1 MKEDRDFH
9 NEQHINLRNE
19 ILGIVKQ
26 EYELESIKR
35 EKAFIEDELR
45 SYKEK
50 TLIYEKQIDE
60 LTILSKRPVS
70 QFANGGNPQ
79 EHYYAKKIMELET
92 QVKEVTNQRDKLN
105 FENTALK
112 KGLKDG
118 NLVKDDF
125 LDKSV
130 LDTDAVA
137 GQLQNIKRKNESLK
151 KENEIIRR
159 ELASIKEK
167 GSTGGSGKFLSSC
180 LT

>member
-1 MKEDRDFH
+1 MNRIKEDRDFH

-26 EYELESIKR
+26 EYELESVKR
-35 EKAFIEDELR
+35 ERAFIEDELR

-60 LTILSKRPVS
+60 LTILAKRPVS
-70 QFANGGNPQ
+70 QSANGGNPQ
-79 EHYYAKKIMELET
+79 EHYYAKKIMELEA
-92 QVKEVTNQRDKLN
+92 QVKEVTGQKDKLN

-118 NLVKDDF
+118 NVMKDDF
-125 LDKSV
+125 LDRSV

-137 GQLQNIKRKNESLK
+137 GQL
-151 KENEIIRR
+151 
-159 ELASIKEK
+159 
-167 GSTGGSGKFLSSC
+167 
-180 LT
+180 

>member
-1 MKEDRDFH
+1 MRLFLTLFSAQVKVKLEEVNLEMNRMKEDRDFH

-26 EYELESIKR
+26 EYELDSIKR

-60 LTILSKRPVS
+60 LTILAKRPVS
-70 QFANGGNPQ
+70 QAANGGNPQ

-92 QVKEVTNQRDKLN
+92 QLKELTTNRDKIK
-105 FENTALK
+105 FENNALK

-118 NLVKDDF
+118 NLRDDL
-125 LDKSV
+125 LDQSMI
-130 LDTDAVA
+130 DTDAVA
-137 GQLQNIKRKNESLK
+137 GQL
-151 KENEIIRR
+151 
-159 ELASIKEK
+159 
-167 GSTGGSGKFLSSC
+167 
-180 LT
+180 

>member
-26 EYELESIKR
+26 EYELDSIKR

-50 TLIYEKQIDE
+50 TLIYEKQLDE
-60 LTILSKRPVS
+60 LTILAKRPVS
-70 QFANGGNPQ
+70 QTANGGNPQ
-79 EHYYAKKIMELET
+79 EHYYAKKIMELEN
-92 QVKEVTNQRDKLN
+92 QVKEISKAKDKFL

-118 NLVKDDF
+118 NMSKDDIF
-125 LDKSV
+125 DQSMM
-130 LDTDAVA
+130 DTDAVA
-137 GQLQNIKRKNESLK
+137 GQLQNMKKKNESLK

-159 ELASIKEK
+159 ELAGFKEK
-167 GSTGGSGKFLSSC
+167 GFVGGASSKK
-180 LT
+180 

>member
-26 EYELESIKR
+26 EYELDSIKR

-60 LTILSKRPVS
+60 LTILAKRPVS
-70 QFANGGNPQ
+70 QSANGGNPQ

-92 QVKEVTNQRDKLN
+92 QIKEISTAKDKLT
-105 FENTALK
+105 FENNALK

-118 NLVKDDF
+118 NIDSNTL
-125 LDKSV
+125 LDQSV
-130 LDTDAVA
+130 IDTDAVA
-137 GQLQNIKRKNESLK
+137 GQLQRIKRKNDSLK
-151 KENEIIRR
+151 RENEIIRR
-159 ELASIKEK
+159 ELASFKEK
-167 GSTGGSGKFLSSC
+167 GFVGGGDGKFQF
-180 LT
+180 

>member
-9 NEQHINLRNE
+9 NEQHITLRNE

-26 EYELESIKR
+26 EYELDSIKR
-35 EKAFIEDELR
+35 EKTFIEEELR

-60 LTILSKRPVS
+60 LTILAKRPVS
-70 QFANGGNPQ
+70 QSANGGNPQ

-92 QVKEVTNQRDKLN
+92 QIKEISTAKDKLT
-105 FENTALK
+105 FENNALK

-118 NLVKDDF
+118 NIDSNAI
-125 LDKSV
+125 LDQSII
-130 LDTDAVA
+130 DTDAVA
-137 GQLQNIKRKNESLK
+137 SQLQSIKRKNESLK

-159 ELASIKEK
+159 ELESFKEK
-167 GSTGGSGKFLSSC
+167 GFIGGGPSKYSN
-180 LT
+180 

>member
-1 MKEDRDFH
+1 VKLEEVNLELNRMKEDRDFH

-60 LTILSKRPVS
+60 LTILAKRPVTQS
-70 QFANGGNPQ
+70 ANGGNSQ
-79 EHYYAKKIMELET
+79 ELYYAKKIMELEA
-92 QVKEVTNQRDKLN
+92 QVKDVTAQKDKLN
-105 FENTALK
+105 YENTALK
-112 KGLKDG
+112 KGLRDG
-118 NLVKDDF
+118 NLMKDDF
-125 LDKSV
+125 LDRSV

-137 GQLQNIKRKNESLK
+137 G
-151 KENEIIRR
+151 
-159 ELASIKEK
+159 
-167 GSTGGSGKFLSSC
+167 
-180 LT
+180 